1 MSRAEDA
8 VQRIY
13 ESADVRDEL
22 TDDQAEPLLKWAE
35 DELTRLDQSGADDQT
50 FDAKVV
56 TLMDLLKQMNRY
68 AGKQGQLTAQADDQT
83 PGAIA
88 SLAGSLGHAADAS
101 KIAAAG
107 TGDPA
112 STIHNLTALMG
123 GAAPATEAFAAQSA
137 PEREPPPPVIHPTP
151 AAPSAATP
159 QPPNAIKPHL
169 PHPPSISADPDP
181 AGDKS

>member
-22 TDDQAEPLLKWAE
+22 TDDEAEPLLKWAE
-35 DELTRLDQSGADDQT
+35 AELTRLDASGADDAT

-68 AGKQGQLTAQADDQT
+68 AGKQGQLSAEADDQT

-88 SLAGSLGHAADAS
+88 SLAGSLGHSADT
-101 KIAAAG
+101 KQIAAAG
-107 TGDPA
+107 TGDPT
-112 STIHNLTALMG
+112 STINRLTELMG
-123 GAAPATEAFAAQSA
+123 GAAVPAESFTAESA
-137 PEREPPPPVIHPTP
+137 PEPPPIIHPTV
-151 AAPSAATP
+151 TP